1 MGDLELTYA
10 GLLYLDRTLPLLTGE
25 VRPSGVDLRYEVF
38 PRVEDLFRRQAQH
51 AEFPVSEMSLGTFLV
66 LTARGDAPFVG
77 LPVFLSRHFRHREV
91 YVNERAG
98 ITEPTA
104 LRGKRV
110 AVPEYQMTAAV
121 WVRGILRDEYG
132 IEPEE
137 IDWHTGGLREPAY
150 AERLA
155 VRLPAGVEVRRI
167 PVDRTLEE
175 MLQSGDLDALITTEQ
190 PPAMREPGSPIRR
203 LFTDYGEVERAY
215 YSRTGIFPIMHL
227 LVVRRDVYEANPWVA
242 KSLTD
247 AFTEAKAAG
256 NARLRF
262 QPSLPVGLPWLQE
275 AIEEVDRD
283 FDGDAFPYGVEPNR
297 HVLDVMTRY
306 MHEQGLTARRVGVDE
321 LFAPEATVVDGAVS
335 S

>member
-1 MGDLELTYA
+1 MGELELTYA
-10 GLLYLDRTLPLLTGE
+10 GLLYLDRTLPLLTRE
-25 VRPSGVDLRYEVF
+25 VRPRGVDLRYEVF

-66 LTARGDAPFVG
+66 LAARGDSPFVG
-77 LPVFLSRHFRHREV
+77 LPVFLSRHFRHRQI

-98 ITEPTA
+98 ITEPA
-104 LRGKRV
+104 ELRGRRL

-121 WVRGILRDEYG
+121 WVRGMLRDEYG

-137 IDWHTGGLREPAY
+137 IDWHTGGLREPKY

-167 PVDRTLEE
+167 PADRTLEG
-175 MLQSGDLDALITTEQ
+175 MLGSGDLDALITTEQ

-203 LFTDYGEVERAY
+203 LFTRYGEVERAY
-215 YSRTGIFPIMHL
+215 YARTRIFPIMHL
-227 LVVRRDVYEANPWVA
+227 LVVRRDVYDENPWVA
-242 KSLTD
+242 EALTH
-247 AFTEAKAAG
+247 AFVAAG
-256 NARLRF
+256 SAGAARLRF
-262 QPSLPVGLPWLQE
+262 EPSLAVGLPWLQE
-275 AIEEVDRD
+275 SIEEVDRD
-283 FDGDAFPYGVEPNR
+283 FGGDAFPYGVEPNR
-297 HVLDVMTRY
+297 HVLEVLTRY

-321 LFAPEATVVDGAVS
+321 LFAPEATAVS